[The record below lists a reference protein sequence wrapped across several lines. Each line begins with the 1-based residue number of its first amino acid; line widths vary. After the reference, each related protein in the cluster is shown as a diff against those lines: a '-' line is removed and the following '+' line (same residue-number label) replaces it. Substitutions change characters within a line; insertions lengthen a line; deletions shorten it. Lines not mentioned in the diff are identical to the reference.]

1 MDKFTVRD
9 TSGAVDVVASA
20 SKYAEALQAWVNENE
35 TDPELLSDVVNA
47 VFDRYPGQTLPM
59 PALVSLSVAD
69 LGATPAEHGAVT
81 KRIHAHIQ
89 GMAGEGGSLTIT
101 KGKGGGV
108 SRKAAAPATDESE

>member
-9 TSGAVDVVASA
+9 SSGAVDVVASA
-20 SKYAEALQAWVNENE
+20 TKYAEALQAWVSQNEADPQRL
-35 TDPELLSDVVNA
+35 TDAVNA

-59 PALVSLSVAD
+59 PALVSQAVTA
-69 LGATPAEHGAVT
+69 LGATPTEYAAVT
-81 KRIHAHIQ
+81 KRVHAHIQ

-108 SRKAAAPATDESE
+108 SRKAVEPAPEAE